1 MGRLHA
7 SERLT
12 RIAPGSW
19 MDATPPLVSL
29 VEGRGTRATTQQDG
43 GAEDKLRGVSVRHS
57 CAFNGDLISAQGTR
71 RKKGGWAI
79 DAGPSMNEASGQR
92 I

>member
-12 RIAPGSW
+12 RIGSW

-29 VEGRGTRATTQQDG
+29 VEGGDHGRRQTQDG
-43 GAEDKLRGVSVRHS
+43 GAEDKLRGVSVRI
-57 CAFNGDLISAQGTR
+57 AVRARDLISAQGTHTAQE
-71 RKKGGWAI
+71 GGAARGQSTH
-79 DAGPSMNEASGQR
+79 AGP
-92 I
+92 